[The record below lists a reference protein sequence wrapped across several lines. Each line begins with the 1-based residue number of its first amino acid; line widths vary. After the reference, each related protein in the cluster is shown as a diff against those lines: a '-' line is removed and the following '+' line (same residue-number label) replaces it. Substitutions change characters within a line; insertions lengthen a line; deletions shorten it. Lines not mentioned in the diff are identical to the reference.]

1 MLSVTATRERA
12 TRDRAAARELG
23 QSGSGAS
30 WAAGLSGVRKWAAGL
45 VLNWAAER
53 GSSWA
58 RVEVGWASWAELFLG
73 LGWVAIWILGWLGW
87 VWFF

>member
-1 MLSVTATRERA
+1 M
-12 TRDRAAARELG
+12 
-23 QSGSGAS
+23 
-30 WAAGLSGVRKWAAGL
+30 RKWAAGL
-45 VLNWAAER
+45 VLDWAAER

-73 LGWVAIWILGWLGW
+73 LGWVAIWVLGWLGW